1 MDDIFNAI
9 RLIEKYLPKP
19 TYTLKKIKSLTS
31 KDLINDRFTLKDDIP
46 PYNQSAMDGIGVISK
61 KEKTARIAVAESLI
75 KIDKTLYQLLLNDQ
89 NLFSNLC
96 ATAKIAGVLAAK
108 NTSIQ
113 IPLTHQVP
121 IDHITIEFKLLDN
134 KFLKIISSVKS
145 KYTTGLEIEA
155 LSAVS
160 TSSITV
166 FDMLKSY
173 KKEIIIQNIQI
184 IKKRGGKNNV
194 G

>member
-1 MDDIFNAI
+1 MRPFASAGVEGQTT
-9 RLIEKYLPKP
+9 LIP
-19 TYTLKKIKSLTS
+19 
-31 KDLINDRFTLKDDIP
+31 
-46 PYNQSAMDGIGVISK
+46 
-61 KEKTARIAVAESLI
+61 
-75 KIDKTLYQLLLNDQ
+75 
-89 NLFSNLC
+89 
-96 ATAKIAGVLAAK
+96 GVLAAK
-108 NTSIQ
+108 NTSLQ
-113 IPLTHQVP
+113 IPLTHQIP
-121 IDHITIEFKLLDN
+121 IDHITIEFKLVDN
-134 KFLKIISSVKS
+134 EFIKILSSVKS

-155 LSAVS
+155 LTAVS

>member
-1 MDDIFNAI
+1 MTLTHFKNKNQT
-9 RLIEKYLPKP
+9 IEMV
-19 TYTLKKIKSLTS
+19 
-31 KDLINDRFTLKDDIP
+31 D
-46 PYNQSAMDGIGVISK
+46 ISK
-61 KEKTARIAVAESLI
+61 KKKTARIAIAESFI
-75 KIDKTLYQLLLNDQ
+75 KIDKSLYQVLLNDK

-108 NTSIQ
+108 NTSLQ

-121 IDHITIEFKLLDN
+121 IDHIAIELKLLDN
-134 KFLKIISSVKS
+134 EFLRIVSSVKS

-155 LSAVS
+155 LTAVS

-184 IKKRGGKNNV
+184 IKKRGGKNNI

>member
-1 MDDIFNAI
+1 MTLTHFKNKNQT
-9 RLIEKYLPKP
+9 IEMV
-19 TYTLKKIKSLTS
+19 
-31 KDLINDRFTLKDDIP
+31 D
-46 PYNQSAMDGIGVISK
+46 ISK
-61 KEKTARIAVAESLI
+61 KKKTARIAVAESLI
-75 KIDKTLYQLLLNDQ
+75 KIDKSLYQVLLNDQ

-96 ATAKIAGVLAAK
+96 ATAKIAGVLSAK
-108 NTSIQ
+108 KTSLQ

-121 IDHITIEFKLLDN
+121 IDHITIEFKLFD
-134 KFLKIISSVKS
+134 KEFLRIISSVKS

-155 LSAVS
+155 LTAVS

-184 IKKRGGKNNV
+184 IKKRGGKNNI

>member
-1 MDDIFNAI
+1 MTLTHFKNKNQT
-9 RLIEKYLPKP
+9 IEMV
-19 TYTLKKIKSLTS
+19 
-31 KDLINDRFTLKDDIP
+31 D
-46 PYNQSAMDGIGVISK
+46 ISK
-61 KEKTARIAVAESLI
+61 KKKTARIAVAESLI
-75 KIDKTLYQLLLNDQ
+75 KIDKSLYQVLLKDQ

-108 NTSIQ
+108 NTSLQ

-121 IDHITIEFKLLDN
+121 IDHITIEFKLFD
-134 KFLKIISSVKS
+134 KEFLRIISSVKS

-155 LSAVS
+155 LTAVS
-160 TSSITV
+160 NSSITV

-173 KKEIIIQNIQI
+173 KKEIVIKNIQI
-184 IKKRGGKNNV
+184 IKKRGGKNNI

>member
-1 MDDIFNAI
+1 MTLTHFKNKNQT
-9 RLIEKYLPKP
+9 IEMV
-19 TYTLKKIKSLTS
+19 
-31 KDLINDRFTLKDDIP
+31 D
-46 PYNQSAMDGIGVISK
+46 ISK
-61 KEKTARIAVAESLI
+61 KRKTARIAVAESLI
-75 KIDKTLYQLLLNDQ
+75 KIDKSLYQVLLYDQ

-108 NTSIQ
+108 NTSLQ

-121 IDHITIEFKLLDN
+121 IDHITIEFKLLD
-134 KFLKIISSVKS
+134 KEFLKIISSVKS

-160 TSSITV
+160 NSSITV

-173 KKEIIIQNIQI
+173 KKEIIIENIKLV
-184 IKKRGGKNNV
+184 KKRGGKNNI

>member
-1 MDDIFNAI
+1 MTLTHFKNKNQN
-9 RLIEKYLPKP
+9 IEMV
-19 TYTLKKIKSLTS
+19 
-31 KDLINDRFTLKDDIP
+31 D
-46 PYNQSAMDGIGVISK
+46 ISK
-61 KEKTARIAVAESLI
+61 KKKTARIAVAESFI
-75 KIDKTLYQLLLNDQ
+75 KIDKSLYQVLLNDK

-108 NTSIQ
+108 NTSLQ

-121 IDHITIEFKLLDN
+121 IDHIAIELKLLGN
-134 KFLKIISSVKS
+134 EFIKIISSVKS

-155 LSAVS
+155 LTAVS

-184 IKKRGGKNNV
+184 IKKRGGKNNI

>member
-1 MDDIFNAI
+1 MTLTHFKNKNQT
-9 RLIEKYLPKP
+9 IEMV
-19 TYTLKKIKSLTS
+19 
-31 KDLINDRFTLKDDIP
+31 D
-46 PYNQSAMDGIGVISK
+46 ISK
-61 KEKTARIAVAESLI
+61 KKKTARIAVAESLI
-75 KIDKTLYQLLLNDQ
+75 KIDKSLYQVLLNDQ

-108 NTSIQ
+108 NTSLQ

-121 IDHITIEFKLLDN
+121 IDHITIKFKLFD
-134 KFLKIISSVKS
+134 KEFIRIISSMKS

-155 LSAVS
+155 LTAVS

-173 KKEIIIQNIQI
+173 KKEIVIKNIQI
-184 IKKRGGKNNV
+184 IKKRGGKNNI

>member
-1 MDDIFNAI
+1 MTLTHFKNKNQN
-9 RLIEKYLPKP
+9 IEMV
-19 TYTLKKIKSLTS
+19 
-31 KDLINDRFTLKDDIP
+31 D
-46 PYNQSAMDGIGVISK
+46 ISK
-61 KEKTARIAVAESLI
+61 KKKTARIAIAESLI
-75 KIDKTLYQLLLNDQ
+75 KIDQSLYQVLLNDQ

-108 NTSIQ
+108 NTSLQ

-121 IDHITIEFKLLDN
+121 IDHINIEFKLLD
-134 KFLKIISSVKS
+134 KELLRIISSVKS

-155 LSAVS
+155 LTAVS

-173 KKEIIIQNIQI
+173 KKEIVIKNIQI
-184 IKKRGGKNNV
+184 IKKRGGKNNI

>member
-1 MDDIFNAI
+1 MTLTHFKNKNQT
-9 RLIEKYLPKP
+9 IEMV
-19 TYTLKKIKSLTS
+19 
-31 KDLINDRFTLKDDIP
+31 D
-46 PYNQSAMDGIGVISK
+46 ISK
-61 KEKTARIAVAESLI
+61 KKKTARIAVAESLI
-75 KIDKTLYQLLLNDQ
+75 KIDKSIYQVLLNDQ

-108 NTSIQ
+108 NTSLQ

-121 IDHITIEFKLLDN
+121 IDHITIEFKLFD
-134 KFLKIISSVKS
+134 KEFLRIISSVKS

-155 LSAVS
+155 LTAVS
-160 TSSITV
+160 NSSITV

-173 KKEIIIQNIQI
+173 KKEIVIKNIQI
-184 IKKRGGKNNV
+184 IKKRGGKNNI

>member
-1 MDDIFNAI
+1 MTLTHFKNKNQT
-9 RLIEKYLPKP
+9 IEMV
-19 TYTLKKIKSLTS
+19 
-31 KDLINDRFTLKDDIP
+31 D
-46 PYNQSAMDGIGVISK
+46 ISK
-61 KEKTARIAVAESLI
+61 KKKTTRIAVAGSLI
-75 KIDKTLYQLLLNDQ
+75 KIDQSLYQVLLNDQ

-108 NTSIQ
+108 NTSLQ

-121 IDHITIEFKLLDN
+121 IDHITIEFKLLD
-134 KFLKIISSVKS
+134 KELLRIISSVKS

-155 LSAVS
+155 LTAVS
-160 TSSITV
+160 NSSITV

-173 KKEIIIQNIQI
+173 KKEIVIKNIQI
-184 IKKRGGKNNV
+184 IKKRGGKNNI

>member
-1 MDDIFNAI
+1 MTLTHFKNKNQT
-9 RLIEKYLPKP
+9 IEMV
-19 TYTLKKIKSLTS
+19 
-31 KDLINDRFTLKDDIP
+31 D
-46 PYNQSAMDGIGVISK
+46 ISK
-61 KEKTARIAVAESLI
+61 KKKTARIAIAESLI
-75 KIDKTLYQLLLNDQ
+75 KIDQSLYQVLLNDQ

-108 NTSIQ
+108 NTSLQ

-121 IDHITIEFKLLDN
+121 IDHITIEFKLLD
-134 KFLKIISSVKS
+134 KELLRIISSVKS

-155 LSAVS
+155 LTAVS

-173 KKEIIIQNIQI
+173 KKEIVIKNIQI
-184 IKKRGGKNNV
+184 IKKRGGKNNI

>member
-1 MDDIFNAI
+1 MTLTHFKNKNQT
-9 RLIEKYLPKP
+9 IEMV
-19 TYTLKKIKSLTS
+19 
-31 KDLINDRFTLKDDIP
+31 D
-46 PYNQSAMDGIGVISK
+46 ISK
-61 KEKTARIAVAESLI
+61 KKKTARIAVAESLI
-75 KIDKTLYQLLLNDQ
+75 KIDKSLYQVLLNDQ

-108 NTSIQ
+108 NTSLQ

-121 IDHITIEFKLLDN
+121 IDHITIKFKLLE
-134 KFLKIISSVKS
+134 KEFLRIISSVKS

-155 LSAVS
+155 LTAVS
-160 TSSITV
+160 NSSITV

-173 KKEIIIQNIQI
+173 KKEIVIKNIQI
-184 IKKRGGKNNV
+184 IKKRGGKNNI

>member
-1 MDDIFNAI
+1 MTLTHFKNKNQT
-9 RLIEKYLPKP
+9 IEMV
-19 TYTLKKIKSLTS
+19 
-31 KDLINDRFTLKDDIP
+31 D
-46 PYNQSAMDGIGVISK
+46 ISK
-61 KEKTARIAVAESLI
+61 KKKTARIAIAESLI
-75 KIDKTLYQLLLNDQ
+75 KIDKSLYQVLLNDQ

-108 NTSIQ
+108 NTSLQ

-121 IDHITIEFKLLDN
+121 IDHITIEFKLLD
-134 KFLKIISSVKS
+134 KELLRIISSVKS

-155 LSAVS
+155 LTAVS

-173 KKEIIIQNIQI
+173 KKEIVIKNIQV
-184 IKKRGGKNNV
+184 IKKRGGKNNI

>member
-1 MDDIFNAI
+1 MTLTHFKNKNQT
-9 RLIEKYLPKP
+9 IEMV
-19 TYTLKKIKSLTS
+19 
-31 KDLINDRFTLKDDIP
+31 D
-46 PYNQSAMDGIGVISK
+46 ISK
-61 KEKTARIAVAESLI
+61 KKKTARIAVAESLI
-75 KIDKTLYQLLLNDQ
+75 KIDKSLYQVLLNDQ

-108 NTSIQ
+108 NTSLQ

-121 IDHITIEFKLLDN
+121 IDHITIEFKLFD
-134 KFLKIISSVKS
+134 KEFLRIISSVKS

-155 LSAVS
+155 LTAVS

-173 KKEIIIQNIQI
+173 KKKNYYSKYSNHK
-184 IKKRGGKNNV
+184 KKRRKK
-194 G
+194 

>member
-1 MDDIFNAI
+1 MTLTHFKNKNQT
-9 RLIEKYLPKP
+9 IEMV
-19 TYTLKKIKSLTS
+19 
-31 KDLINDRFTLKDDIP
+31 D
-46 PYNQSAMDGIGVISK
+46 ISK
-61 KEKTARIAVAESLI
+61 KKKTSRTAVAESLI
-75 KIDKTLYQLLLNDQ
+75 KVDKKLFKILSNDQ

-96 ATAKIAGVLAAK
+96 AVAKIAGVLSAK
-108 NTSIQ
+108 NTSHQ

-121 IDHITIEFKLLDN
+121 IDHITIEFKLVDN
-134 KFLKIISSVKS
+134 EFLKIISSVKS

-155 LSAVS
+155 LTSVS

-184 IKKRGGKNNV
+184 KKKRGGKNNI

>member
-1 MDDIFNAI
+1 MVD
-9 RLIEKYLPKP
+9 
-19 TYTLKKIKSLTS
+19 
-31 KDLINDRFTLKDDIP
+31 
-46 PYNQSAMDGIGVISK
+46 ISK
-61 KEKTARIAVAESLI
+61 KKKSARIAVAESLI
-75 KIDKTLYQLLLNDQ
+75 KIDKSLYQVLLNDQ

-108 NTSIQ
+108 NTSLQ

-121 IDHITIEFKLLDN
+121 IDHITIEFKLFD
-134 KFLKIISSVKS
+134 KEFLRIISSVKS

-155 LSAVS
+155 LTAVS
-160 TSSITV
+160 NSSITV

-173 KKEIIIQNIQI
+173 KKEIVIKNIQI
-184 IKKRGGKNNV
+184 IKKRGGKNNI

>member
-1 MDDIFNAI
+1 MTLTHFKNKNQT
-9 RLIEKYLPKP
+9 IEMV
-19 TYTLKKIKSLTS
+19 
-31 KDLINDRFTLKDDIP
+31 D
-46 PYNQSAMDGIGVISK
+46 ISK
-61 KEKTARIAVAESLI
+61 KKKTARIAVAESLI
-75 KIDKTLYQLLLNDQ
+75 KIDKNLYQVLLNDQ

-108 NTSIQ
+108 NTSLQ

-121 IDHITIEFKLLDN
+121 IDHITIEFKLFD
-134 KFLKIISSVKS
+134 KEFLRIKSSVKS

-155 LSAVS
+155 LTAVS
-160 TSSITV
+160 NSSITV

-173 KKEIIIQNIQI
+173 KKEIVIKNIQI
-184 IKKRGGKNNV
+184 IKKRGGKNNI

>member
-1 MDDIFNAI
+1 MTLTHFKNKNQT
-9 RLIEKYLPKP
+9 IEMV
-19 TYTLKKIKSLTS
+19 
-31 KDLINDRFTLKDDIP
+31 D
-46 PYNQSAMDGIGVISK
+46 ISK
-61 KEKTARIAVAESLI
+61 KKKTARIAVAESLI
-75 KIDKTLYQLLLNDQ
+75 KIDKTLYQVLLNDQ

-108 NTSIQ
+108 NTSHQ

-121 IDHITIEFKLLDN
+121 IDHITIEFKLFDK
-134 KFLKIISSVKS
+134 KFLRIISSVKS

-155 LSAVS
+155 LTAVS

-184 IKKRGGKNNV
+184 IKKRGGKNNI

>member
-1 MDDIFNAI
+1 MTLTHFKNKNQN
-9 RLIEKYLPKP
+9 IEMV
-19 TYTLKKIKSLTS
+19 
-31 KDLINDRFTLKDDIP
+31 D
-46 PYNQSAMDGIGVISK
+46 ISK
-61 KEKTARIAVAESLI
+61 KKKTARIAVAESLI
-75 KIDKTLYQLLLNDQ
+75 KIDKSLYQVLLNDK

-108 NTSIQ
+108 NTSLQ

-121 IDHITIEFKLLDN
+121 IDHISIEFKLFD
-134 KFLKIISSVKS
+134 KEFLRIISSVKS

-155 LSAVS
+155 LTAVS
-160 TSSITV
+160 NSSITV

-173 KKEIIIQNIQI
+173 KKEIVIKNIQI
-184 IKKRGGKNNV
+184 IKKRGGKNNI

>member
-1 MDDIFNAI
+1 MTLTHFKNKNQT
-9 RLIEKYLPKP
+9 IEMV
-19 TYTLKKIKSLTS
+19 
-31 KDLINDRFTLKDDIP
+31 N
-46 PYNQSAMDGIGVISK
+46 ISK
-61 KEKTARIAVAESLI
+61 KRKTARIAVAESLI
-75 KIDKTLYQLLLNDQ
+75 KIDKSLYQALLYDQ

-108 NTSIQ
+108 NTSLQ

-121 IDHITIEFKLLDN
+121 IDHITIEFKLLD
-134 KFLKIISSVKS
+134 KELLRIISSVKS

-155 LSAVS
+155 LTAVS

-173 KKEIIIQNIQI
+173 KKEIVIKNIQV
-184 IKKRGGKNNV
+184 IKKRGGKNNI

>member
-1 MDDIFNAI
+1 MTLTHFKNKNQT
-9 RLIEKYLPKP
+9 IEMV
-19 TYTLKKIKSLTS
+19 
-31 KDLINDRFTLKDDIP
+31 D
-46 PYNQSAMDGIGVISK
+46 ISK
-61 KEKTARIAVAESLI
+61 KKKTARIAIAESLI
-75 KIDKTLYQLLLNDQ
+75 KIDKSLYQVLLNDE

-108 NTSIQ
+108 NTSLQ

-121 IDHITIEFKLLDN
+121 IDHITIEFKLFD
-134 KFLKIISSVKS
+134 KEFLRIISSVKS
-145 KYTTGLEIEA
+145 KDTTGLEIEA
-155 LSAVS
+155 LTAVS
-160 TSSITV
+160 SSSITV

>member
-1 MDDIFNAI
+1 MTLNHFKNKNQT
-9 RLIEKYLPKP
+9 IEMV
-19 TYTLKKIKSLTS
+19 
-31 KDLINDRFTLKDDIP
+31 D
-46 PYNQSAMDGIGVISK
+46 ISK
-61 KEKTARIAVAESLI
+61 KKKTARIAVAESLI
-75 KIDKTLYQLLLNDQ
+75 KIDQSLYEVLLNDQ

-108 NTSIQ
+108 NTSLQ

-184 IKKRGGKNNV
+184 IKKRGGKKKI

>member
-1 MDDIFNAI
+1 MTLTHFKNKNQT
-9 RLIEKYLPKP
+9 IEMV
-19 TYTLKKIKSLTS
+19 
-31 KDLINDRFTLKDDIP
+31 D
-46 PYNQSAMDGIGVISK
+46 ISK
-61 KEKTARIAVAESLI
+61 KKKTARIAVAESLI
-75 KIDKTLYQLLLNDQ
+75 KIDKSLYQVLLNDQ

-96 ATAKIAGVLAAK
+96 ATAKIAGLLAAK
-108 NTSIQ
+108 NTSLQ

-121 IDHITIEFKLLDN
+121 IDHITIEFKLFD
-134 KFLKIISSVKS
+134 KEFLRIISSVKS

-155 LSAVS
+155 LTAVS

-173 KKEIIIQNIQI
+173 KKEIIIQNIRI
-184 IKKRGGKNNV
+184 IEKRGGKKNI

>member
-1 MDDIFNAI
+1 MTLTHFKNKNQN
-9 RLIEKYLPKP
+9 IEMV
-19 TYTLKKIKSLTS
+19 
-31 KDLINDRFTLKDDIP
+31 D
-46 PYNQSAMDGIGVISK
+46 ISK
-61 KEKTARIAVAESLI
+61 KKKTARIAIAESLL
-75 KIDKTLYQLLLNDQ
+75 KIDQSLYQVLLNDQ

-108 NTSIQ
+108 NTSLQ

-121 IDHITIEFKLLDN
+121 IDHITIEFKLLD
-134 KFLKIISSVKS
+134 KELLRIISSVKS

-155 LSAVS
+155 LTAVS

-173 KKEIIIQNIQI
+173 KKEIVIKNIQI
-184 IKKRGGKNNV
+184 IKKRGGKNNI

>member
-1 MDDIFNAI
+1 MTLTHFKNKNQN
-9 RLIEKYLPKP
+9 IEMV
-19 TYTLKKIKSLTS
+19 
-31 KDLINDRFTLKDDIP
+31 D
-46 PYNQSAMDGIGVISK
+46 ISK
-61 KEKTARIAVAESLI
+61 KKKTARIAVAESLI
-75 KIDKTLYQLLLNDQ
+75 KIDKSLYQVLLNDQ

-108 NTSIQ
+108 NTSLQ

-121 IDHITIEFKLLDN
+121 IDHISIEFKLFD
-134 KFLKIISSVKS
+134 KEFLRIISSVKS

-155 LSAVS
+155 LTAVS
-160 TSSITV
+160 NSSITV

-173 KKEIIIQNIQI
+173 KKEIVIKNIQI
-184 IKKRGGKNNV
+184 IKKRGGKNNI

>member
-1 MDDIFNAI
+1 M
-9 RLIEKYLPKP
+9 
-19 TYTLKKIKSLTS
+19 SLTHF
-31 KDLINDRFTLKDDIP
+31 KNK
-46 PYNQSAMDGIGVISK
+46 NQTIEMVDISK
-61 KEKTARIAVAESLI
+61 KKKTARIAVAESLI
-75 KIDKTLYQLLLNDQ
+75 KIEKSLYQVLLNDQ

-108 NTSIQ
+108 NTSLQ

-121 IDHITIEFKLLDN
+121 IDHITIEFKLFD
-134 KFLKIISSVKS
+134 KEFLRIISSVKS

-155 LSAVS
+155 LTAVS
-160 TSSITV
+160 NSSITV

-173 KKEIIIQNIQI
+173 KKEIVIKNIQI
-184 IKKRGGKNNV
+184 IKKRGGKNNI

>member
-1 MDDIFNAI
+1 MTLTHFKNKNQT
-9 RLIEKYLPKP
+9 IEMV
-19 TYTLKKIKSLTS
+19 
-31 KDLINDRFTLKDDIP
+31 D
-46 PYNQSAMDGIGVISK
+46 ISK
-61 KEKTARIAVAESLI
+61 KKKTARIAVAESLI
-75 KIDKTLYQLLLNDQ
+75 KIDKSLYQVLLSDQ
-89 NLFSNLC
+89 SLFSNLC

-108 NTSIQ
+108 NTSLQ

-121 IDHITIEFKLLDN
+121 IDHIAIEFKLFD
-134 KFLKIISSVKS
+134 KEFLRIISSVKS

-155 LSAVS
+155 LTAVS
-160 TSSITV
+160 NSSITV

-184 IKKRGGKNNV
+184 KKKRGGINNI

>member
-1 MDDIFNAI
+1 MTLTHFKNKNQT
-9 RLIEKYLPKP
+9 IEMV
-19 TYTLKKIKSLTS
+19 
-31 KDLINDRFTLKDDIP
+31 D
-46 PYNQSAMDGIGVISK
+46 ISK
-61 KEKTARIAVAESLI
+61 KKKTTRIAVAESLI
-75 KIDKTLYQLLLNDQ
+75 KIDKKLYQVLLNDQ

-108 NTSIQ
+108 NTSFK

-121 IDHITIEFKLLDN
+121 IDHITIEFKLLDK

-155 LSAVS
+155 LTAVS

-173 KKEIIIQNIQI
+173 KKEIIIQNIKI
-184 IKKRGGKNNV
+184 IKKRGGKNNI

>member
-1 MDDIFNAI
+1 MTLTHFKNKNQTIEMVDISN
-9 RLIEKYLPKP
+9 
-19 TYTLKKIKSLTS
+19 KKRTS
-31 KDLINDRFTLKDDIP
+31 
-46 PYNQSAMDGIGVISK
+46 
-61 KEKTARIAVAESLI
+61 RIAVAESLI
-75 KIDKTLYQLLLNDQ
+75 KVDKKLFKILSNDQ

-108 NTSIQ
+108 STSLR

-121 IDHITIEFKLLDN
+121 IDHITIKFKLFDN
-134 KFLKIISSVKS
+134 EFLKIISSVKS

-155 LSAVS
+155 LTSVSA
-160 TSSITV
+160 SSITV

-184 IKKRGGKNNV
+184 KKKRGGKNNI